1 MFTLRRRLLTIAMTG
16 TAVLLTG
23 MLTSGCGFDAQTLQ
37 PYTQAMGVNADVGED
52 RSVKVRNLLIVSREA
67 GEGFVSASI
76 LATKPDALT
85 GVSGTVFQDA
95 DAPGAPLTSNLRQPL
110 VLTPA
115 ELVVLTERPVIRVTS
130 PLLTPGAALVELEMR
145 FSQAGT
151 LKILVPVYRNQ
162 GEYETITPIPRTTPA
177 LEADV

>member
-1 MFTLRRRLLTIAMTG
+1 MFTLSRRLLTLAVTG

-37 PYTQAMGVNADVGED
+37 PYTQAMGVNADVGDD
-52 RSVKVRNLLIVSREA
+52 RSVKVRNLLIVSREDHQ
-67 GEGFVSASI
+67 GFVSASI

-95 DAPGAPLTSNLRQPL
+95 DAPSAALTSNLRQPL

-115 ELVVLTERPVIRVTS
+115 ELVVLTERPVIQVTS
-130 PLLTPGAALVELEMR
+130 PLLTPAALVELEMR

-177 LEADV
+177 IEADV